1 MKKIVLVT
9 IEKELEID
17 IPDEMLT
24 PEHVEAFSKTMWEIE
39 GPDELFGH
47 AARQIAYYG
56 AHFVEGLGQ
65 CGHTTPDATVLFRE
79 LLDECE
85 AEVLPHNALG
95 QEPCADV
102 CARSPGPTGYT
113 AGD

>member
-1 MKKIVLVT
+1 MKKTVRVT

-24 PEHVEAFSKTMWEIE
+24 PEHVAAFSQTMWEIN

-56 AHFVEGLGQ
+56 AHFVEGIGK
-65 CGHTTPDATVLFRE
+65 CEHAPASDAETASFRE

-85 AEVLPHNALG
+85 TEVLPHNAELSA
-95 QEPCADV
+95 E
-102 CARSPGPTGYT
+102 R
-113 AGD
+113 

>member
-1 MKKIVLVT
+1 MKKTVRVT

-47 AARQIAYYG
+47 VARQIAYYG
-56 AHFVEGLGQ
+56 AHFVEGIGP
-65 CGHTTPDATVLFRE
+65 CEHSSASDEETASFRE

-85 AEVLPHNALG
+85 VEVLPPNA
-95 QEPCADV
+95 
-102 CARSPGPTGYT
+102 
-113 AGD
+113 

>member
-1 MKKIVLVT
+1 MTRWAMGSAANLGKTMKKTVRVT

-17 IPDEMLT
+17 IPDELLT
-24 PEHVEAFSKTMWEIE
+24 PEHVAAFSQSMWEIE

-85 AEVLPHNALG
+85 VEVLTPNA
-95 QEPCADV
+95 
-102 CARSPGPTGYT
+102 
-113 AGD
+113 